1 MYNTMLIYFCQDYK
15 FYAIIKQK
23 GCIVT
28 ALTQQQLFD
37 EVETLPIE
45 LKTKMIDTLLTSIH
59 PIKKSIDTLWI
70 QEVKKRKAQID
81 SGEVSLVDGEEV
93 FRKIASKFTPHS

>member
-1 MYNTMLIYFCQDYK
+1 M
-15 FYAIIKQK
+15 
-23 GCIVT
+23 T

-45 LKTKMIDTLLTSIH
+45 LKTKMIDTLLTSIN
-59 PIKKSIDTLWI
+59 PVNKSIDTLWI

-81 SGEVSLVDGEEV
+81 SGEVTLVDGEEV
-93 FRKIASKFTPHS
+93 FRKIASKFSL